1 VSQVMEAVLGFFS
14 QQDEDL
20 LDACPYRSG
29 GSVVFRSVPPMY
41 STGASCLEFT
51 GSDKIRSC
59 APVFFLRLFG
69 FRGRVTKLCWLLSS
83 WGMFSHSMVKL
94 AGKKC
99 HGRRDLGT
107 SNGDLTLCGNDELA
121 G

>member
-1 VSQVMEAVLGFFS
+1 MKIYWMHVPIDMVGVSCFG
-14 QQDEDL
+14 
-20 LDACPYRSG
+20 
-29 GSVVFRSVPPMY
+29 VFRRC
-41 STGASCLEFT
+41 TLLGASCLEFT

-59 APVFFLRLFG
+59 VPVFFLRLFD

-83 WGMFSHSMVKL
+83 CGMFSHSMVKL
-94 AGKKC
+94 AGEKC
-99 HGRRDLGT
+99 HERRDLGT